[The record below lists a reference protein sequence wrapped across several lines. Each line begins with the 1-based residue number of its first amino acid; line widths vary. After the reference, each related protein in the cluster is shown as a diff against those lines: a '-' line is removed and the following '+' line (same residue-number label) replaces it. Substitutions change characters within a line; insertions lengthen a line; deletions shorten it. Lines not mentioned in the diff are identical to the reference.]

1 MRAVNLYLAIPL
13 LLASALLQSTVVPTV
28 IGVKPEIVLLLVVAA
43 SLSGGM
49 EAGVVWGFI
58 GGLSLDLF
66 SGAPLGVFTLTMV
79 LVGALVNVGESNLFS
94 TSLLLPLGAVFVA
107 TFVYHL
113 LTVLLLQALGWRIG
127 WGPALV
133 QVALPSA
140 VVNTLL
146 MPLVYFFLRWLT
158 HLLRGRRELGW

>member
-13 LLASALLQSTVVPTV
+13 LLASGLLQSTVVPTV
-28 IGVKPEIVLLLVVAA
+28 MGVRPEIVLLLVVAA

-107 TFVYHL
+107 TFVYHF
-113 LTVLLLQALGWRIG
+113 LTIVLLQTLGWSIG
-127 WGPALV
+127 WGPAMV

-146 MPLVYFFLRWLT
+146 MPVVYFFLRWLT
-158 HLLRGRRELGW
+158 RLLRGNRELGW

>member
-13 LLASALLQSTVVPTV
+13 LLAGALLQSTVVPTV
-28 IGVKPEIVLLLVVAA
+28 IGVRPEIVLLLVVAA

-107 TFVYHL
+107 TFVYHF
-113 LTVLLLQALGWRIG
+113 LTIVLLQTLGWSIG
-127 WGPALV
+127 WGPAML

-158 HLLRGRRELGW
+158 RLLHGGQELGW

>member
-13 LLASALLQSTVVPTV
+13 LLAGALLQSTVVPTV
-28 IGVKPEIVLLLVVAA
+28 IGVRPEIVLLLVVAA

-58 GGLSLDLF
+58 GGLSLDLL

-107 TFVYHL
+107 TFVYHF
-113 LTVLLLQALGWRIG
+113 LTIVLLQTLGWSIG
-127 WGPALV
+127 WGPAIL

-158 HLLRGRRELGW
+158 RLLRGGRELGW

>member
-28 IGVKPEIVLLLVVAA
+28 MGVRPEIVLLLVVAA

-107 TFVYHL
+107 TFVYHF
-113 LTVLLLQALGWRIG
+113 LTIVLLQTLGWSIG
-127 WGPALV
+127 WGPAMV

-146 MPLVYFFLRWLT
+146 MPVVYFFLRWLT
-158 HLLRGRRELGW
+158 RLLRGNRELGW

>member
-13 LLASALLQSTVVPTV
+13 LLASALLQSSVVPTV
-28 IGVKPEIVLLLVVAA
+28 MGVRPEIVLLLVVAA

-66 SGAPLGVFTLTMV
+66 SGAPLGVFTLAMV

-107 TFVYHL
+107 TFVYHF
-113 LTVLLLQALGWRIG
+113 LTIVLLQTLGWSIG
-127 WGPALV
+127 WGPAML

-158 HLLRGRRELGW
+158 RLLRGSRELGW

>member
-13 LLASALLQSTVVPTV
+13 LLAGALLQSTVVPTV
-28 IGVKPEIVLLLVVAA
+28 IGVRPEIVLLLVVAA
-43 SLSGGM
+43 SLSGGI

-66 SGAPLGVFTLTMV
+66 SGAPLGVFTLAMV

-94 TSLLLPLGAVFVA
+94 TSFLLPLSAVFVA

-113 LTVLLLQALGWRIG
+113 LTILLLQTLGWSIG
-127 WGPALV
+127 WGPAML

-158 HLLRGRRELGW
+158 RLLWGGRELGW

>member
-28 IGVKPEIVLLLVVAA
+28 MGVRPEIVLLLVVAA

-107 TFVYHL
+107 TFVYHF
-113 LTVLLLQALGWRIG
+113 LTIVLLQTLGWSIG
-127 WGPALV
+127 WGPAML

-146 MPLVYFFLRWLT
+146 MPVVYFFLRWLT
-158 HLLRGRRELGW
+158 SLLRGGRELGW